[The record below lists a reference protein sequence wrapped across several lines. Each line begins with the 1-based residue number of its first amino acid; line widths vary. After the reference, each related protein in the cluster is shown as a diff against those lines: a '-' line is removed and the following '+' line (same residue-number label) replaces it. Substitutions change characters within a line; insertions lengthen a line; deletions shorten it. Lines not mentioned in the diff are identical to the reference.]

1 MGNQLMAEASYTL
14 KPAAVLQTMLKATL
28 FLRPTLGPISD
39 ARVDPASSS
48 RYLGTEIDLLARLR
62 LFSDLGLAFTV
73 GAFLPGGA
81 FQASYQEAD
90 FGGRIELSFS
100 Y

>member
-1 MGNQLMAEASYTL
+1 MLAQASYSL

-28 FLRPTLGPISD
+28 FLRPSLGPISD
-39 ARVDPASSS
+39 PRVDPASSS
-48 RYLGTEIDLLARLR
+48 RYLGTEIDLIARLR
-62 LFSDLGLAFTV
+62 LFSDLGLAFTA

-90 FGGRIELSFS
+90 FGGRVELSFS
-100 Y
+100 F

>member
-1 MGNQLMAEASYTL
+1 MVEASYSV
-14 KPAAVLQTMLKATL
+14 KPAAILQTALKAAL

-39 ARVDPASSS
+39 PRVDPASSS
-48 RYLGTEIDLLARLR
+48 RYLGTEIELIARLR
-62 LFSDLGLAFTV
+62 LFSDLGLAFTA
-73 GAFLPGGA
+73 GAFWPGGA
-81 FQASYQEAD
+81 FRAAYQEAD

>member
-1 MGNQLMAEASYTL
+1 M
-14 KPAAVLQTMLKATL
+14 KATF

-48 RYLGTEIDLLARLR
+48 RYLGTEIDAVARLR
-62 LFSDLGLAFTV
+62 LFSDLGLAFTA

-81 FQASYQEAD
+81 FQAGYREAD
-90 FGGRIELSFS
+90 FGGRVELSFS
-100 Y
+100 F